1 VLSIFRPLHPDLRL
15 TGEFET
21 PGLACL
27 YHCERSLG
35 NSEQYWKMWPANEC
49 SIMSITPLY
58 HCATT
63 LVYFLQDQ
71 HSHGLFDRTCSMLLR
86 LVNDFPI
93 ASFLLRGLKIVVG
106 HMRLPLPSSAI
117 LYHHNPNQLTDEL
130 LDVPIS
136 FVLPMHKW
144 ADHSGEDLRLTGL
157 EFGRVMM
164 EWGPHKRLYEG
175 SVVAREIL
183 VPGLPR

>member
-1 VLSIFRPLHPDLRL
+1 
-15 TGEFET
+15 
-21 PGLACL
+21 
-27 YHCERSLG
+27 
-35 NSEQYWKMWPANEC
+35 
-49 SIMSITPLY
+49 
-58 HCATT
+58 
-63 LVYFLQDQ
+63 
-71 HSHGLFDRTCSMLLR
+71 MLLR

-144 ADHSGEDLRLTGL
+144 ADHSVEGLRLTGL